1 MSVLEDFDTPRSED
15 MALYNYGQLCFNFD
29 NLRGYTAQLIFG
41 DNNLLT
47 LGLDG
52 LLTKYYPDDIEYA
65 IKKKKEFVMTV
76 SSYASFHIYKEES
89 FIKKY
94 GKEDG
99 HINIIGAEIACPVF
113 AQCRKFKARAAG
125 KPQISDP
132 EKGAQDGQDNAQ
144 ENIDIVFVI
153 PPYPFQRSTYTIVK
167 IQHNGDKK
175 EVAAAFGRH
184 QQPGEQAPDLSVH
197 QSCHIQDQKREDV
210 RLYKIQD
217 IPDHIEYYK
226 LQRQIADSV
235 FSEFLFK
242 IAHQI
247 PPGS

>member
-1 MSVLEDFDTPRSED
+1 MSMINITFSDNTSLEVEKGLT
-15 MALYNYGQLCFNFD
+15 LYEISKLYPHQ
-29 NLRGYTAQLIFG
+29 
-41 DNNLLT
+41 DNN
-47 LGLDG
+47 
-52 LLTKYYPDDIEYA
+52 I
-65 IKKKKEFVMTV
+65 V
-76 SSYASFHIYKEES
+76 
-89 FIKKY
+89 
-94 GKEDG
+94 
-99 HINIIGAEIACPVF
+99 GAEIRGAVF
-113 AQCRKFKARAAG
+113 AQRRKLDPRQTA
-125 KPQISDP
+125 KPKEDHP
-132 EKGAQDGQDNAQ
+132 AEGAQDRQENAQ

-210 RLYKIQD
+210 RLYIIQD